1 MSFDPEKIYNLV
13 LSSGE
18 TWVDCEAAANILEE
32 TKSIVL
38 AELINQQ
45 PAGLGVAAKENAAKA
60 DPIYRLHITN
70 MVTARK
76 EANRARVK
84 YKSAEMLAELRR
96 SQESSKRAE
105 MNLR

>member
-38 AELINQQ
+38 ASLSVVLRSF
-45 PAGLGVAAKENAAKA
+45 PLA
-60 DPIYRLHITN
+60 PIT
-70 MVTARK
+70 V
-76 EANRARVK
+76 
-84 YKSAEMLAELRR
+84 
-96 SQESSKRAE
+96 
-105 MNLR
+105 